1 MYFQTVTGLVSVEQ
15 VRLADAH
22 AHLWISPPPGVAE
35 DCRLELKD
43 EALIQAELTAFR
55 KAGGTTLV
63 DCQPGGCG
71 RDAMMLVKLSRATG
85 LQVTASTGFHLKRY
99 YSPEYWLWSAS
110 VDTAAEYFIEEL
122 TFGMRRTGTGVRA
135 TVIKVGYDGA
145 VDGQQQVLME
155 AAAIAAHQTG
165 ATILFHTEQGRN
177 VEALLPFFTGRGVT
191 ATQLYMCHMDK
202 RPDPGLHK
210 ELARAGVLLGY
221 DTFIRP
227 KYTPEHG
234 AWPLI
239 CDMVASG
246 FEKSVAIGLDMAH
259 ATMWERYGGSPG
271 MLALPDHIVPR
282 LYAEGM
288 SESDVLRLT
297 ARNIAE
303 RLAGQPRPKNNK
315 P

>member
-1 MYFQTVTGLVSVEQ
+1 MNFQTVTGPIAVEQ

-22 AHLWISPPPGVAE
+22 AHLWIAPPPGIA
-35 DCRLELKD
+35 DDWRLELKD
-43 EALIQAELTAFR
+43 EARIQAELTDFHA
-55 KAGGTTLV
+55 AGGTTVV

-71 RDAMMLVKLSRATG
+71 RDAAMLVKFSQATG
-85 LQVTASTGFHLKRY
+85 LHVTASTGFHLKRY

-110 VDTAAEYFIEEL
+110 VDTAAAYFIEEL
-122 TFGMRRTGTGVRA
+122 TVGMRETGTGVRA

-177 VEALLPFFTGRGVT
+177 VEALLPFFTGRGV
-191 ATQLYMCHMDK
+191 ATIQLYMCHMDK
-202 RPDPGLHK
+202 RPDLGLHQ

-221 DTFIRP
+221 DTFDRP
-227 KYTPEHG
+227 KYDPEHG

-239 CDMVASG
+239 CEMVVSG
-246 FEKSVAIGLDMAH
+246 LEKSVAIGLDMAL
-259 ATMWERYGGSPG
+259 ASMWRYYGGQPG
-271 MLALPDHIVPR
+271 MLTLPATIVPR

-288 SESDVLRLT
+288 SETDVGRLT
-297 ARNIAE
+297 AQNIAE
-303 RLAGQPRPKNNK
+303 RLAGQPPQAKDQT
-315 P
+315 